1 MWFVLV
7 LFIAILILG
16 VVEDTILKKR
26 IKSIPLRI
34 LVNGTRGKSSVARML
49 VAALNGCGIRTFGK
63 TTGSVA
69 RFILPDLS
77 EEDVPRKKG
86 TRIVREHDLLFKKAV
101 ENECQAIVCECMAI
115 REENQR
121 IIGDKLVMPTTAVI
135 TNARV
140 DHVDQMG
147 STEEDTA
154 QVLVQSIGKAADIFT
169 ADSKV
174 DAALKQLH
182 GTGNIHLVGPLAE
195 QYEPYLQKFSFPVYA
210 ENLSVVLEVCRSLGL
225 RDEDVLEAVVKT
237 VPDFGMK
244 GSVQVDGHL
253 IVNGFA
259 SNDSRSAQRLLEGRD
274 MGSVSIIYNNRS
286 DREFRLKMFAQLF
299 KDAGVSDLVV
309 VGDNQVKCR
318 RLFAKY
324 LGELAVRSTD
334 PSPEKI
340 IGQCRSTVI
349 CMGNIKGAGHALLD
363 YCTGHLTEE

>member
-1 MWFVLV
+1 MWFVFV

-16 VVEDTILKKR
+16 VVEDSMLKKR
-26 IKSIPLRI
+26 MKSIPVRI

-63 TTGSVA
+63 TTGSIA

-101 ENECQAIVCECMAI
+101 EHDCRAIVCECMAI
-115 REENQR
+115 REENQK
-121 IIGDKLVMPTTAVI
+121 IIGDKLVMPTAVVI

-147 STEEDTA
+147 STEEETA
-154 QVLVQSIGKAADIFT
+154 QVLIQSIGKATDVFT
-169 ADSKV
+169 FDSKIEE
-174 DAALKQLH
+174 ALKEVRVK
-182 GTGNIHLVGPLAE
+182 TAVHLVGDLPE
-195 QYEPYLQKFSFPVYA
+195 EYEPYLQKFSFPVYA
-210 ENLSVVLEVCRSLGL
+210 ENLSIVLEVCRSLGL
-225 RDEDVLEAVVKT
+225 KDGDVLEAVVKT

-244 GSVQVDGHL
+244 GSVQADGHL

-274 MGSVSIIYNNRS
+274 MGSVSVIYNNRS

-299 KDAGVSDLVV
+299 KDAGVTDLVV

-318 RLFAKY
+318 RLFARY
-324 LGELAVRSTD
+324 LGETAVRSTD

-340 IGQCRSTVI
+340 IGQCRNTVI

>member
-7 LFIAILILG
+7 LFITILILG
-16 VVEDTILKKR
+16 VVEDCVLRKR
-26 IKSIPLRI
+26 IKSIPVRI

-69 RFILPDLS
+69 KFILPDLA

-101 ENECQAIVCECMAI
+101 EHECQAIVCECMAI

-121 IIGDKLVMPTTAVI
+121 IIGDKLVMPTTVVI

-154 QVLVQSIGKAADIFT
+154 QVLIQSIGTATDVFT
-169 ADSKV
+169 ADPKV
-174 DAALKQLH
+174 EAALKDL
-182 GTGNIHLVGPLAE
+182 GAKATVHLVGQLPE
-195 QYEPYLQKFSFPVYA
+195 QYEPYLQKFSFPAYA

-225 RDEDVLEAVVKT
+225 NDDDVLEAVVKT

-244 GSVQVDGHL
+244 GSVDVDGHL
-253 IVNGFA
+253 VVNGFA
-259 SNDSRSAQRLLEGRD
+259 SNDSESAERLLEGRD
-274 MGSVSIIYNNRS
+274 MGSVTIIYNNRS
-286 DREFRLKMFAQLF
+286 DREFRLKMFAKLF
-299 KDAGVSDLVV
+299 KDAGVTDLAV
-309 VGDNQVKCR
+309 VGDNIGKCR
-318 RLFAKY
+318 RLFAGY
-324 LGELAVRSTD
+324 LGESAVRSTD
-334 PSPEKI
+334 TAPDKI

-363 YCTGHLTEE
+363 YCSGHLSEE

>member
-16 VVEDTILKKR
+16 VVEDSMLKKR
-26 IKSIPLRI
+26 MKSIPVRI

-63 TTGSVA
+63 TTGSIA

-101 ENECQAIVCECMAI
+101 EHDCRAIVCECMAI
-115 REENQR
+115 REENQK
-121 IIGDKLVMPTTAVI
+121 IIGDKLVMPTAVVI

-147 STEEDTA
+147 STEEETA
-154 QVLVQSIGKAADIFT
+154 QVLIQSIGKATDVFT
-169 ADSKV
+169 FDSKIE
-174 DAALKQLH
+174 AALKEVRAK
-182 GTGNIHLVGPLAE
+182 TAVHLVGDLPE
-195 QYEPYLQKFSFPVYA
+195 EYEPYLQKFSFPVYA
-210 ENLSVVLEVCRSLGL
+210 ENLSIVLEVCRSLGL
-225 RDEDVLEAVVKT
+225 KDGDVLEAVVKT

-244 GSVQVDGHL
+244 GSVQADGHL

-274 MGSVSIIYNNRS
+274 MGSVSVIYNNRS

-299 KDAGVSDLVV
+299 KDAGVTDLVV

-318 RLFAKY
+318 RLFAGY
-324 LGELAVRSTD
+324 LGETAVRSTD

-340 IGQCRSTVI
+340 IGQCRNTVI

>member
-16 VVEDTILKKR
+16 VVEDSVLRKR
-26 IKSIPLRI
+26 IKSIPVRI

-69 RFILPDLS
+69 KFILPDLS

-101 ENECQAIVCECMAI
+101 EHDCQAIVCECMAI
-115 REENQR
+115 REENQK
-121 IIGDKLVMPTTAVI
+121 IIGDKLVMPTTVVI

-154 QVLVQSIGKAADIFT
+154 EVLIRSIGKATDVFT
-169 ADSKV
+169 ADPKV
-174 DAALKQLH
+174 ETALRKARA
-182 GTGNIHLVGPLAE
+182 GAEIHLVGQLPE
-195 QYEPYLQKFSFPVYA
+195 EYEPYLQKFSFPAYA

-225 RDEDVLEAVVKT
+225 NDADVLEAVVKT

-244 GSVQVDGHL
+244 GSVRVDGHL

-259 SNDSRSAQRLLEGRD
+259 SNDSLSAGRLLEGRD
-274 MGSVSIIYNNRS
+274 MGSVSVIYNNRS
-286 DREFRLKMFAQLF
+286 DREFRLKMFAKLF
-299 KDAGVSDLVV
+299 RDAGVTDLVV
-309 VGDNQVKCR
+309 VGDNAGKCV
-318 RLFAKY
+318 RLFSRIMGDA
-324 LGELAVRSTD
+324 AVRSGGST
-334 PSPEKI
+334 PEDI
-340 IGQCRSTVI
+340 IGKCRSTVV

-363 YCTGHLTEE
+363 YCNGHLTEE

>member
-1 MWFVLV
+1 MWFVFV

-16 VVEDTILKKR
+16 VVEDSMLKKR
-26 IKSIPLRI
+26 MKSIPVRI

-63 TTGSVA
+63 TTGSIA

-101 ENECQAIVCECMAI
+101 EHDCRAIVCECMAI
-115 REENQR
+115 REENQK
-121 IIGDKLVMPTTAVI
+121 IIGDKLVMPTAVVI

-147 STEEDTA
+147 STEEETA
-154 QVLVQSIGKAADIFT
+154 QVLIQSIGKATDVFT
-169 ADSKV
+169 FDSKIE
-174 DAALKQLH
+174 AALKEVRAK
-182 GTGNIHLVGPLAE
+182 TAVHLVGDLPE
-195 QYEPYLQKFSFPVYA
+195 EYEPYLQKFSFPVYA
-210 ENLSVVLEVCRSLGL
+210 ENLSIVLEVCRSLGL
-225 RDEDVLEAVVKT
+225 KDGDVLEAVVKT

-244 GSVQVDGHL
+244 GSVQADGHL

-274 MGSVSIIYNNRS
+274 MGSVSVIYNNRS

-299 KDAGVSDLVV
+299 KDAGVTDLVV

-318 RLFAKY
+318 RLFARY
-324 LGELAVRSTD
+324 LGEAAVRSTD

-340 IGQCRSTVI
+340 IGQCRNTVI

>member
-16 VVEDTILKKR
+16 VVEDSMLKKR
-26 IKSIPLRI
+26 MKSIPVRI

-63 TTGSVA
+63 TTGSIA

-121 IIGDKLVMPTTAVI
+121 IIGDKLVMPTAVVI

-147 STEEDTA
+147 STEEETA
-154 QVLVQSIGKAADIFT
+154 QVLIQSIGKATDVFT
-169 ADSKV
+169 FDSKIEE
-174 DAALKQLH
+174 ALKEVRAK
-182 GTGNIHLVGPLAE
+182 TAVHLVGDLPE
-195 QYEPYLQKFSFPVYA
+195 EYEPYLQKFSFPVYA
-210 ENLSVVLEVCRSLGL
+210 ENLSIVLEVCRSLGL
-225 RDEDVLEAVVKT
+225 KDGDVLEAVVKT

-244 GSVQVDGHL
+244 GSVQADGHL

-274 MGSVSIIYNNRS
+274 MGSVSVIYNNRS

-299 KDAGVSDLVV
+299 KDAGVTDLVV

-318 RLFAKY
+318 RLFARY
-324 LGELAVRSTD
+324 LGEAAVRSTD

-340 IGQCRSTVI
+340 IGQCRNTVI